1 MNVDF
6 YEDLPETD
14 LDFDLDLGSEPDRFE
29 GKQHARRKI
38 ERHLELK
45 RLREL
50 LGDYDLDRDLE

>member
-6 YEDLPETD
+6 YEDLPEND
-14 LDFDLDLGSEPDRFE
+14 LEYELDFGSESLGLT
-29 GKQHARRKI
+29 GKLHARRKI

-50 LGDYDLDRDLE
+50 LGDYDLERDLE